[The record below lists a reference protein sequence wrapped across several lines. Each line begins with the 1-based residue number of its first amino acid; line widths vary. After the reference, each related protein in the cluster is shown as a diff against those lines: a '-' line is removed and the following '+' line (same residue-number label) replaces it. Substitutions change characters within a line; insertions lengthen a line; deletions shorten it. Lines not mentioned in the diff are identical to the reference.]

1 MVLFYFKYETL
12 WCHRLKWRWSLF
24 WGAKS
29 LQPCPTLCDPMDHCP
44 AGSSVHG
51 ILQAGIL
58 EWVPCPPPED
68 LPNSGI
74 KPVSLTSSVLAGGFL
89 TPSVIWEALALDRTW
104 LFIPYHRQTLRIKVQ
119 VCLDWLITEG
129 KSNIHI
135 LYMLICTY
143 LCCCL
148 LTKSCLTLGDPMD
161 YNRPGS
167 SVHGI
172 SQIRILGWVAIF
184 FFFFRGSS

>member
-1 MVLFYFKYETL
+1 MVLFYFKYEIL

-29 LQPCPTLCDPMDHCP
+29 LQPCPTLCDPMNHCP

-58 EWVPCPPPED
+58 EWVPCPPPGY

-74 KPVSLTSSVLAGGFL
+74 KPVSLTSTVLAGGFF

-104 LFIPYHRQTLRIKVQ
+104 VFIPYPPPNSKNQSSSLSGLVNNWRQKQYIY
-119 VCLDWLITEG
+119 
-129 KSNIHI
+129 I

-143 LCCCL
+143 HCCCL

-161 YNRPGS
+161 CNRPGS
-167 SVHGI
+167 SVHRI
-172 SQIRILGWVAIF
+172 SQTRILGWVAIF
-184 FFFFRGSS
+184 FFRGSS